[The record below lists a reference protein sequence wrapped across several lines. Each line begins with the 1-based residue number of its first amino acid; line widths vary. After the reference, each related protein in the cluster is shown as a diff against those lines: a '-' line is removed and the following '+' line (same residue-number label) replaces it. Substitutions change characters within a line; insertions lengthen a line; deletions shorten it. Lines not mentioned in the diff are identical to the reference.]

1 MMVSIYENFVYCGGL
16 HLKSWNRNL
25 SLGKA
30 IWNSF
35 VINLVMVLDATCFRR
50 QTGQKLITTVK

>member
-1 MMVSIYENFVYCGGL
+1 MMVSIYENFDYCGGL

-35 VINLVMVLDATCFRR
+35 VINLVMVLDVTCFRR
-50 QTGQKLITTVK
+50 QTGQKLITMVK